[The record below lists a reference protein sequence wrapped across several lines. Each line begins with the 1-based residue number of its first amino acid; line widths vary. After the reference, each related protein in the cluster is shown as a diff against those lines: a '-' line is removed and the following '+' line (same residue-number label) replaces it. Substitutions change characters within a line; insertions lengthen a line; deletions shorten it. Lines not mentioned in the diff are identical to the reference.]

1 MSTGMNRLFGN
12 DVLRIEAPQDRS
24 ELLFVVTDN
33 ETDFYT
39 TNVRFFNSDDS
50 KIKIDFSDLSI
61 CMIFDPDTESTTL
74 GEFEYV
80 KHIDGGF
87 EIFGDFGIIWV
98 YCDSSIPKL

>member
-24 ELLFVVTDN
+24 ELLFVVKDN
-33 ETDFYT
+33 QTDFDT
-39 TNVRFFNSDDS
+39 ANVRFLNSDNS
-50 KIKIDFSDLSI
+50 KIEIDFSDLSI
-61 CMIFDPDTESTTL
+61 CMVFDPETESTTL

-87 EIFGDFGIIWV
+87 EVFGDFGIIWV